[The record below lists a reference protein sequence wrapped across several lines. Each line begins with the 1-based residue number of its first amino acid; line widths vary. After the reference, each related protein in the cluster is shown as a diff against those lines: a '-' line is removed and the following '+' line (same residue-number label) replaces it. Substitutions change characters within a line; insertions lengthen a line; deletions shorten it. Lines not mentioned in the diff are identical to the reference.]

1 MPDVSTKESAAA
13 FAESE
18 YRRFQPQYTTSEAA
32 MRQAMDSVRMEVR
45 DLYKQNIP
53 VETVRDIIEYA
64 QIRLIEV
71 ATPDMLEDRRKQLVE
86 KATLS
91 YHARYLDLSGVI
103 TAREAIDELRRLEY
117 TVDADRAQAVL
128 NLLVV
133 QAMTWATN
141 LDHARHIAMAALGH

>member
-18 YRRFQPQYTTSEAA
+18 YRRLQPQLTSSEAA

-64 QIRLIEV
+64 QIRLTEI
-71 ATPDMLEDRRKQLVE
+71 ATPDILEDQRRHLVE
-86 KATLS
+86 NSTITF
-91 YHARYLDLSGVI
+91 HARHVELPHVI
-103 TAREAIDELRRLEY
+103 AAREAIDELRRRGH
-117 TVDADRAQAVL
+117 TSDAALAQAAL

-141 LDHARHIAMAALGH
+141 MDTARHIAMAALGL

>member
-18 YRRFQPQYTTSEAA
+18 YRRLQPQLTSSEAA

-64 QIRLIEV
+64 QIRLTEI
-71 ATPDMLEDRRKQLVE
+71 ATPDILEDQRRHLVE
-86 KATLS
+86 NSTITF
-91 YHARYLDLSGVI
+91 HARHVELPHVI
-103 TAREAIDELRRLEY
+103 AAREAIDELRRLEY

-141 LDHARHIAMAALGH
+141 MDTARHIAMAALGL